1 MPKKAANGGDDLD
14 DRIHKR
20 LKEGT
25 ERAKKLDLGPAQGV
39 YDTVSV
45 RERVRR
51 WQAAG
56 GGVVTGDDFLEIPP
70 ISPATPSPAA
80 HRRGMSMSAVGE
92 LENRRPVTEQ
102 PLSPPPISK
111 IFREGWDSASD
122 GDRDAERR
130 RARSKDRERKM
141 KRRRDRERGL
151 TRSSIA
157 TDTEID
163 PEARQL
169 GKQIPPED
177 VEKGTDPGSTFT
189 GQYYPEDDGGI
200 RVTPLKVK
208 RRGSSRK
215 KKKGKEKES
224 LEDAKLE
231 NGVEP
236 EGVPKR
242 PVLKEPIK
250 FEDTKSEPGLR
261 RRSREIDPQ
270 EVEDVHKVEVKAWD
284 YDDGIR
290 IYTKK
295 SKTPMVAARFS
306 EGGNRNSVRKGEK
319 SVRARKE
326 EFEAEMRRERKAQ
339 KDFEE
344 LIRQQEKEDQ
354 ENALA
359 IERERDGGQKDGANN
374 IEGSTVV
381 GDQES
386 AKKKWEDFDDGIR
399 VRPLKTKGARRKKS
413 PASSSTRKPGDE
425 KNSIIEESTLEATA
439 EASLEIERQ
448 RELEES
454 IRKIRELEREDKE
467 DREKREQLER
477 EEYERREREEKEK
490 REKRERENSEKDE
503 RKILRQRELERKE
516 LEREM
521 ERERQR
527 EKEREMA
534 REREAERLKRE
545 AEMERRKQRRREK
558 ERERARERE
567 REKQRQEERK
577 REKERIKKMESMERH
592 SSPVSTKQ
600 TEPES
605 GSETESMSTT
615 ESDPESEKERPPP
628 ARPVFPLETNSAPAT
643 PTRSKSRKANRPMTP
658 EDPLEFLGR
667 RGPKRGVSPQRIKPE
682 RRWMWEK
689 PASGGET
696 SPLPYRATTPLPDPV
711 KRRGSRRVKRDD
723 SASPMSSPSPA
734 PVEEELSSEEEEV
747 RLPPQI
753 PERPRRTKTKARR
766 RTLAVPVEAP
776 VVETGESFSSAPTTP
791 MPSMDDLLPKSTEPK
806 SGRSS
811 AQDDNREKVVEAL
824 IDTPLPGPL
833 LFKRAELSVDPTPR
847 KKKSDISTG
856 TFGPK
861 LASATSSFFKA
872 VKAEFQAELQAAAKA
887 AESTSS
893 SEGEDLGSF
902 NCSVENSRPDESIQ
916 EQDEGSDGDPETA
929 TDLVTVEGLTPPP
942 PTPAAGAADTET
954 DTETGTETGSES
966 SETESG
972 TGSEPGSQATQEQH
986 PSANPIRDTEVPSEP
1001 QTQAGSQ
1008 PEPEASAEQKPLTT
1022 PSRKS
1027 SGTVFLEDTQ
1037 VLLPKRS
1044 LRSSPSPP
1052 KPKRRASKAKTQ
1064 GTRTPTSS
1072 VHGDE
1077 ARSYTVNGSTRAPS
1091 DASLSTVKPLNIR
1104 PRDPSPERQ
1113 TPPAQTLRG
1122 QDGEVCHTPGSLTKG
1137 ASLKGK
1143 YTKHADLISI
1153 LSVSKPSKSL
1163 RSATRTRSHGK
1174 TPRKVSTITI
1184 QDLMAELATE
1194 EVKYLRELRTLV
1206 EDVIPVLF
1214 QTVLERADDVVRR
1227 RSLSGGKP
1235 DNYGLRT
1242 GFATNPTRPIV
1253 DMGISLE
1260 RLKTVHE
1267 RMPKQNPNELLTWA
1281 MDARK
1286 VYEEYLSVWRMGFQ
1300 DVVVTLAPDYEDE
1313 KEFRDHEAEVTR
1325 RGLEML
1331 YSFTQ
1336 PTPSMVSY
1344 EGDPSSWAMPPP
1356 PESMDEGEKVD
1367 VAFLLK
1373 RPLVRLKILAK
1384 LFKVRTF
1391 SPLEILNVELHTIM
1405 IFGRDWRAF
1414 EFILPSYASA
1424 MKTLESVTKS
1434 TLEDEY
1440 LAAFNVRTG
1449 LGIGLPRG
1457 CGDSAP

>member
-1 MPKKAANGGDDLD
+1 MPKKATSGGDDLD

-92 LENRRPVTEQ
+92 LENRHPVMEQ

-157 TDTEID
+157 TDVEID

-169 GKQIPPED
+169 GKQVPSED
-177 VEKGTDPGSTFT
+177 AEKGTDPGSTFT
-189 GQYYPEDDGGI
+189 KQHYPEDDGGI

-208 RRGSSRK
+208 QRGSSRK

-224 LEDAKLE
+224 PEEARLE
-231 NGVEP
+231 NRVEP
-236 EGVPKR
+236 EEVPKQS
-242 PVLKEPIK
+242 VLKEPIK

-261 RRSREIDPQ
+261 RRSREIDLQ
-270 EVEDVHKVEVKAWD
+270 EIDDVHKVEVKAWD

-295 SKTPMVAARFS
+295 SKTPIIAARFS

-344 LIRQQEKEDQ
+344 LIKQQEGEDQ
-354 ENALA
+354 ENASA
-359 IERERDGGQKDGANN
+359 IERGKDGEQHDGANN
-374 IEGSTVV
+374 IEGSTIV

-399 VRPLKTKGARRKKS
+399 VRPLKTKGARRKRS

-425 KNSIIEESTLEATA
+425 KNSTVEGSTVEATA
-439 EASLEIERQ
+439 EANLEVERQ
-448 RELEES
+448 RQLEES
-454 IRKIRELEREDKE
+454 IRRIRELEREDKE
-467 DREKREQLER
+467 DREKREQLEK
-477 EEYERREREEKEK
+477 EEYERREAEEKEK
-490 REKRERENSEKDE
+490 REKRERENKEKDE
-503 RKILRQRELERKE
+503 RKFLRQRELERKE

-534 REREAERLKRE
+534 RKREADRLKVE

-558 ERERARERE
+558 ERERAKERERE
-567 REKQRQEERK
+567 RQRQEERK

-592 SSPVSTKQ
+592 SSPVSTRQ

-615 ESDPESEKERPPP
+615 ESDPESEEELPPP
-628 ARPVFPLETNSAPAT
+628 TRPMLPLETNSAPTT
-643 PTRSKSRKANRPMTP
+643 PTRSKSKKVNRPMTP

-667 RGPKRGVSPQRIKPE
+667 RGTKRGTSPQRIKPE

-689 PASGGET
+689 LASGGET
-696 SPLPYRATTPLPDPV
+696 PPLPYKATTPSPDPV
-711 KRRGSRRVKRDD
+711 KRRGSRKVKRDD
-723 SASPMSSPSPA
+723 SASPISSPSPA
-734 PVEEELSSEEEEV
+734 PVEEEQSSTEEEV

-766 RTLAVPVEAP
+766 TASAVPVEGP
-776 VVETGESFSSAPTTP
+776 VVETGESLSSAPAAP

-811 AQDDNREKVVEAL
+811 AQNDGQEKVVETL
-824 IDTPLPGPL
+824 TDTSLSEPL
-833 LFKRAELSVDPTPR
+833 LFKRTELSVDSVPR
-847 KKKSDISTG
+847 KKRSDISTG

-893 SEGEDLGSF
+893 SEGEDLGVL
-902 NCSVENSRPDESIQ
+902 NCSVDYSRPTESIQ
-916 EQDEGSDGDPETA
+916 EQDEGSDGDPEIV
-929 TDLVTVEGLTPPP
+929 TDLVTAEGLPPP
-942 PTPAAGAADTET
+942 PLIPAARAADTET
-954 DTETGTETGSES
+954 ETETGTETDSES
-966 SETESG
+966 SETESD
-972 TGSEPGSQATQEQH
+972 TRSELGSQATQEQH
-986 PSANPIRDTEVPSEP
+986 PSADPIRDTEVSSEP
-1001 QTQAGSQ
+1001 RAQTGSQ
-1008 PEPEASAEQKPLTT
+1008 PEPEALAEKKPLTT

-1027 SGTVFLEDTQ
+1027 SGSVFLEDAQ
-1037 VLLPKRS
+1037 MLLPKRS

-1052 KPKRRASKAKTQ
+1052 KPKRKASKARSQ
-1064 GTRTPTSS
+1064 GTRTPTPSA
-1072 VHGDE
+1072 HRDE
-1077 ARSYTVNGSTRAPS
+1077 ARSYTANESMRAPS

-1104 PRDPSPERQ
+1104 PRDPSPECQ
-1113 TPPAQTLRG
+1113 TPPSQAPQG
-1122 QDGEVCHTPGSLTKG
+1122 QDGGDFHTPDSPTKG
-1137 ASLKGK
+1137 ASLKRR

-1153 LSVSKPSKSL
+1153 LSVSKPGKSL
-1163 RSATRTRSHGK
+1163 RSATRTRNHGK
-1174 TPRKVSTITI
+1174 TSRKVSTITI
-1184 QDLMAELATE
+1184 QDLMAELAAE

-1313 KEFRDHEAEVTR
+1313 KEFRDHQAEVTR

-1336 PTPSMVSY
+1336 PTPSVVSY
-1344 EGDPSSWAMPPP
+1344 EGDPSSWSMPPP
-1356 PESMDEGEKVD
+1356 PEPIDEGEKVD

-1391 SPLEILNVELHTIM
+1391 SLPKNLNLELHT
-1405 IFGRDWRAF
+1405 A
-1414 EFILPSYASA
+1414 
-1424 MKTLESVTKS
+1424 
-1434 TLEDEY
+1434 
-1440 LAAFNVRTG
+1440 
-1449 LGIGLPRG
+1449 
-1457 CGDSAP
+1457 